1 MFFVLFRLLA
11 KAASLDRGSHL
22 AFISKWW
29 CGVQWWHFFP
39 ESSRFFYSFRAF
51 AVERYIPSPARILSW
66 NNAIGRL
73 LYPSWWCLVPLVRND
88 RFFCDVS
95 FARGPS
101 VYLAKGQCIALFFS
115 FTILVFTTS
124 LPRMTPHPFVF
135 FYIINIFLEMLNQ
148 HLYLSFSFRHFFYTF
163 FEWNRVCVTSQ
174 WIVIL
179 VKSLSKLYLQVD
191 QICQNRHLVNGQLSI
206 GPGFDSRS
214 CQH

>member
-1 MFFVLFRLLA
+1 MWCTMVALFSWIF
-11 KAASLDRGSHL
+11 K
-22 AFISKWW
+22 
-29 CGVQWWHFFP
+29 V
-39 ESSRFFYSFRAF
+39 FYSFRAF

-124 LPRMTPHPFVF
+124 LPRVTPHPFVF

-148 HLYLSFSFRHFFYTF
+148 HLYLSFSFRHFFLYF
-163 FEWNRVCVTSQ
+163 FRVEQSVCNESVNCNFG
-174 WIVIL
+174 
-179 VKSLSKLYLQVD
+179 
-191 QICQNRHLVNGQLSI
+191 QICV
-206 GPGFDSRS
+206 
-214 CQH
+214 